1 MTYLKVIWL
10 HHFDNEPVELLSELD
25 ADRMEVRKV
34 EVFRNGILTFA
45 GPQNTV
51 GSTHLAEAQVPPVQV
66 IASDP
71 QFRPSEIDR
80 DTFERAWRTATMAAA
95 A

>member
-1 MTYLKVIWL
+1 MTYLKVIWQ
-10 HHFDNEPVELLSELD
+10 HHFDDEPVELLSELD

-34 EVFRNGILTFA
+34 ERFRNGMLTFA
-45 GPQNTV
+45 GPEIAA
-51 GSTHLAEAQVPPVQV
+51 GSTHLAESQVPPVTD
-66 IASDP
+66 IAADP
-71 QFRPSEIDR
+71 QFQPSEIDR

>member
-25 ADRMEVRKV
+25 ADRMELRKV
-34 EVFRNGILTFA
+34 ERFRNGFLAFA
-45 GPQNTV
+45 GPEIAV
-51 GSTHLAEAQVPPVQV
+51 GSTHLAETQVPSVQV
-66 IASDP
+66 IAADP
-71 QFRPSEIDR
+71 QFQPSEIDR